1 MSVVCE
7 FGSDEYTIRPVTSDD
22 IEEWEKDSDYNE
34 EAYAFSIHTHW
45 SKANEAEKIPTTRE
59 VQSGGKDLFLRSG
72 QVLISYLF

>member
-34 EAYAFSIHTHW
+34 EAYAFSIHTH
-45 SKANEAEKIPTTRE
+45 
-59 VQSGGKDLFLRSG
+59 
-72 QVLISYLF
+72 